1 VHTVVGGRRE
11 LYLFLNLLMSHEISE
26 PGPEDC
32 GNYGCFDIEA
42 HITSLLGVFAALI
55 FTAFLVERFLHSA
68 EVQAERSKSPL
79 LGAQMVVDSHLHA
92 FVILY
97 VCVSVY

>member
-1 VHTVVGGRRE
+1 MHTVVGGRRE
-11 LYLFLNLLMSHEISE
+11 LYLFLNLLMSHEIYNRS
-26 PGPEDC
+26 DC